1 MKCGEVQAV
10 VGVVTFRCEIFRIG
24 KFLTSTFSPTRIIK
38 HKLDDW
44 KEHIKTHGR
53 KSLEIFFS
61 FFFQFYT
68 TPMLVGIHSLSN
80 PIFMVRGHLIYLAPL
95 YIHVYE

>member
-1 MKCGEVQAV
+1 LMVLLLLV
-10 VGVVTFRCEIFRIG
+10 VPKNDDQ
-24 KFLTSTFSPTRIIK
+24 KFLASTFSQRNSIE

-80 PIFMVRGHLIYLAPL
+80 PIFMVRGHLIYLAP
-95 YIHVYE
+95 Y